1 VRRLRGRARRDE
13 HGASLILVIG
23 FLVFIGSFG
32 AAVLSSVTSGFNDRT
47 VLDQVR
53 NRQYAADGGIE
64 YAIARVRAL
73 SNAGGPGLQPCGDP
87 ATPGRYYLPT
97 TMNNFLIRIDCD
109 ISPTRLIAGSYLQRN
124 VVFTA
129 CVKATPVDVAC
140 GDQAKT
146 PVVIRAQVNFETPP
160 LSAVTTRTYIQSWS
174 VDG

>member
-1 VRRLRGRARRDE
+1 MRRLRGRARRNE

-23 FLVFIGSFG
+23 FLVFIGSIG
-32 AAVLSSVTSGFNDRT
+32 AAVISSVTSGFNDRI
-47 VLDQVR
+47 VLDKVR
-53 NRQYAADGGIE
+53 DRQYAADGGIE

-87 ATPGRYYLPT
+87 LTPGRYYLPT
-97 TMNNFLIRIDCD
+97 TMNNFSIRIDCD
-109 ISPTRLIAGSYLQRN
+109 NSPTRLIAGSYLQRN

-129 CVKATPVDVAC
+129 CVMATPDVAC

-146 PVVIRAQVNFETPP
+146 PVVIRAQVNFETPS
-160 LSAVTTRTYIQSWS
+160 LSTVTTRTYIQSWS